1 MKYVVYTDNGDS
13 MIKDREFNNKKNAIS
28 YAHMI
33 GVIENIC
40 ATVED
45 TKDNQIIYENKV
57 QRDENKRRY
66 GD

>member
-1 MKYVVYTDNGDS
+1 MRYIVYIGNGYS
-13 MIKDREFNNKKNAIS
+13 MVKDREFNNKK
-28 YAHMI
+28 YA
-33 GVIENIC
+33 VAWARNFENIP

-66 GD
+66 GG